1 MPPRPSATASVD
13 TESAPKR
20 VALYTRVST
29 DIQANKDEGS
39 LDTQEARLRS
49 LVSTRVGPH
58 DIRFVF
64 REEGESGKSLDRP
77 ALQQLLSRVRAGE
90 VDLVLVTRID
100 RLSRSLLDFYEVHR
114 LFEEHGVQFVSL
126 NETFDTS
133 SALGRAMLKLVLVFA
148 ELEREQTAERTRTAL
163 RARAERGLWNGG
175 HPPLGYDS
183 EGSGHIKVNE
193 VEAEL
198 VRGIFAKYE
207 ESRSTNTVFRWLKES
222 GHRQKTYT
230 SRRRGAAGGKEFTVS
245 GIQHLLQNRLY
256 LGEIDHKG
264 DIFEGQHPALI
275 DRDTF
280 DRVQAIFETNN
291 KGAHGPPLRAQYD
304 YLLTGLL
311 RCACGH
317 ALTTSAG
324 NGKGGRYHYYRCVGI
339 MKKPDHVCAVRQV
352 RAETI
357 DDAVMGIVRDAAR
370 DPALIAESVAEAN
383 RMAREL
389 VHPLR
394 KRVEQVRRELTEAED
409 QAARVL
415 TQILSAGIAASSTAK
430 RLLADAEDRQTKL
443 RSALSQAEAEL
454 STRQTEQLD
463 HEAMIAAIQG
473 FDLAYEHLTL
483 AEKREFMQLMCKSVE
498 LHPDRVV
505 VELYEGRSATRY
517 LQTNPRLQKV
527 GGVPGGG
534 GGVPGSGG
542 GVPGPVPGE
551 RDEREQK
558 QRTPSGRSGFAS
570 VGEWL
575 PLPDL
580 NWGPTD

>member
-1 MPPRPSATASVD
+1 MPPRPAVASALPAD
-13 TESAPKR
+13 PAPKR

-49 LVSTRVGPH
+49 AVASRQGAHNVSH
-58 DIRFVF
+58 VF

-77 ALQQLLSRVRAGE
+77 ALQQLLAGARARQF
-90 VDLVLVTRID
+90 DLVVVTRID

-114 LFEEHGVQFVSL
+114 LFEENGVTFTSL
-126 NETFDTS
+126 NESFDTS
-133 SALGRAMLKLVLVFA
+133 QALGRAMLKLVLVFA

-183 EGSGHIKVNE
+183 EGNGHIKVNE

-207 ESRSTNTVFRWLKES
+207 ETRSTNSVFHWLKDA

-230 SRRRGAAGGKEFTVS
+230 SRRRGASGGKAFTVG

-264 DIFEGQHPALI
+264 DIFEGQHPAII
-275 DRDTF
+275 DRETF
-280 DRVQAIFETNN
+280 DRAQAIFESNN
-291 KGAHGPPLRAQYD
+291 KGAKGLPLRAQYD
-304 YLLTGLL
+304 YLLTGVL

-339 MKKPDHVCAVRQV
+339 MKKPDHPCPVRQV

-357 DDAVMGIVRDAAR
+357 DELVMGLVRDAAR
-370 DPALIAESVAEAN
+370 DPKLIEDAVAEAN
-383 RMAREL
+383 RMAREQ
-389 VHPLR
+389 VDPLR
-394 KRVEQVRRELTEAED
+394 KRVEQLRRELAEAED
-409 QAARVL
+409 QAGRVL
-415 TQILSAGIAASSTAK
+415 AQILSAGIAASATAK

-443 RSALSQAEAEL
+443 RTSLSQAEGEL
-454 STRQTEQLD
+454 ATRETEHLD

-473 FDLAYEHLTL
+473 FDVAFDHLTL
-483 AEKREFMQLMCKSVE
+483 AEKREFMQLMCKHVE
-498 LHPDRVV
+498 LHPDHVV
-505 VELYEGRSATRY
+505 VELYEGRTATRY
-517 LQTNPRLQKV
+517 LTGNKRLQKGG

-534 GGVPGSGG
+534 GGVPDA
-542 GVPGPVPGE
+542 VPGE
-551 RDEREQK
+551 HEGREQK
-558 QRTPSGRSGFAS
+558 QRTPDRGPGFVTVS
-570 VGEWL
+570 EWL
-575 PLPDL
+575 PVADGRK
-580 NWGPTD
+580 NVAGGG